1 MKLRIEYIAN
11 DIKKL
16 KLKLKSLPSKIL
28 FVIYIKISDIKRAFK
43 TLRRFIFFNIY
54 CYCKRYMELNIFVYV
69 LLVFCIPYLLYSNF
83 RIKPRKGFSILFISI
98 ISLVILL
105 NFTLLT
111 FIGTF
116 LLASSLVVEKKDLHP
131 YIYTASFITF
141 NYEIFNILEL
151 RIIDLTTNYLFP
163 ISLVSCVFSSMMIG
177 HWFLVDPTISK
188 EGMKKI
194 ALSGTIK
201 SLILLPLI
209 YLEFIGQNIDMVF
222 KNVILILFFST
233 SVLSF
238 ASFRSLGEK
247 SYTGVMASTGLSYL
261 SLIVSLGGS
270 GGLLLLS

>member
-11 DIKKL
+11 DMKKFKL
-16 KLKLKSLPSKIL
+16 KMKSLPSKTL
-28 FVIYIKISDIKRAFK
+28 FVTNIKLSDIIKAFK
-43 TLRRFIFFNIY
+43 NLRRFIFFNIY

-83 RIKPRKGFSILFISI
+83 RIKPRKGFSILFIAI

-105 NFTLLT
+105 NFTLFT
-111 FIGTF
+111 FIGTL
-116 LLASSLVVEKKDLHP
+116 LLATSLLIKKKNFHP
-131 YIYTASFITF
+131 FIYTASFITF
-141 NYEIFNILEL
+141 NYEIFNILDLRLIEL
-151 RIIDLTTNYLFP
+151 TINYLFP

-188 EGMKKI
+188 EGMKNI
-194 ALSGTIK
+194 ALLGTIQ
-201 SLILLPLI
+201 SLILMSLI
-209 YLEFIGQNIDMVF
+209 FLEFIGQDIDVIF
-222 KNVILILFFST
+222 RNVILILFFST
-233 SVLSF
+233 SILSF

-261 SLIVSLGGS
+261 SLIVSLGAS